1 MEDIVLWGVI
11 LFLLVGYVFL
21 IRAFKNVQSKPN
33 SPDKLIDSMRLRCD
47 GLKSQIEQQNEDI
60 ASLLT
65 ENEQLKEALR
75 GNVGYII
82 ERNNKE
88 ILSLKKEIRE
98 LQKSYEELES
108 FHSSQELNS
117 FVDNIGYGSNIRI

>member
-33 SPDKLIDSMRLRCD
+33 SPDKLIDSMRLRCE

-88 ILSLKKEIRE
+88 ILSLKK
-98 LQKSYEELES
+98 KLENCKN
-108 FHSSQELNS
+108 HMKNLNHFIVHKNLIALS
-117 FVDNIGYGSNIRI
+117 IIGYGSNIRI